1 LNKVNFHKVYLNF
14 VNILTGVDW
23 KSLVFP
29 ACLPIT
35 TDYFPDEVTLQSYYL
50 FSNYN
55 LLPDYV
61 NAEVALQ
68 RAVYR
73 QPLSAL
79 EVFYQMI
86 CQRLSQ
92 VKAYN
97 SS

>member
-1 LNKVNFHKVYLNF
+1 MCTYLI
-14 VNILTGVDW
+14 NILTGVDW
-23 KSLVFP
+23 KSMVFP

-35 TDYFPDEVTLQSYYL
+35 TDYFPDDVDLQSFYL

-55 LLPDYV
+55 LLPEDV
-61 NAEVALQ
+61 NADVALQ

-73 QPLSAL
+73 EPLSTT

-92 VKAYN
+92 VK
-97 SS
+97 

>member
-1 LNKVNFHKVYLNF
+1 MVY
-14 VNILTGVDW
+14 
-23 KSLVFP
+23 P

-35 TDYFPDEVTLQSYYL
+35 TDFFPDNVNLQSFYV

-55 LLPDYV
+55 LLPEDV
-61 NAEVALQ
+61 NAEFALK

-73 QPLSAL
+73 QPLWTL

-92 VKAYN
+92 VSN
-97 SS
+97 

>member
-1 LNKVNFHKVYLNF
+1 M
-14 VNILTGVDW
+14 
-23 KSLVFP
+23 FP

-35 TDYFPDEVTLQSYYL
+35 TDYFPDEVNLQSYYL

-92 VKAYN
+92 VRLSTHNLCFKDIQHLFSWYYLFKLVV
-97 SS
+97 S

>member
-1 LNKVNFHKVYLNF
+1 M
-14 VNILTGVDW
+14 
-23 KSLVFP
+23 FP

-97 SS
+97 SSIIINNITVYCKKKKQNIID